1 MSKYFIF
8 LQREIRFVNF
18 KKFLQVL
25 NRRHIRVKVM
35 QSIYALH
42 QKNSDDIEKEE
53 KFLLHS
59 IDSIQDLYL
68 IMMSSLIEIR
78 KKEVVFLEASSKKH
92 LASPE
97 EKNPNRKFV
106 NNAVL
111 QLLEGSSSL
120 SIALEKRKINNWSMN
135 DDYILIL
142 LNEIKQ
148 SSLYRNYMSSKKRS
162 FEEDKEFV
170 VDMFTELIAPNE
182 KLYEYLEDNKLTWV
196 DDIPLVNTQIQKQL
210 KQISEADEFRV
221 AKLYK
226 DQEDQEFV
234 SLLFRKTVLNEVE
247 LAKEYIDKTP
257 NWDADRIAEID
268 TIILK
273 MAICEFLKF
282 PSIPIKVTIN
292 EYLELAKE
300 YSTPKSSIFINGI
313 LDNLVKE
320 FQNENKIQ
328 KTGRGLIQN

>member
-1 MSKYFIF
+1 M
-8 LQREIRFVNF
+8 
-18 KKFLQVL
+18 L

-42 QKNSDDIEKEE
+42 QKSSDDIEKEE

-59 IDSIQDLYL
+59 VDSIQDLYL
-68 IMMSSLIEIR
+68 IMLSSLIEIR

-92 LASPE
+92 LATPE

-106 NNAVL
+106 NNMILQVL
-111 QLLEGSSSL
+111 EESSSL
-120 SIALEKRKINNWSMN
+120 NSALEKRKINNWEMN

-148 SSLYRNYMSSKKRS
+148 SPLYSNYMSTKKSS
-162 FEEDKEFV
+162 FEEDKGFL

-196 DDIPLVNTQIQKQL
+196 DDIPLVNTQILKQL
-210 KQISEADEFRV
+210 NQISDTAEFRIT
-221 AKLYK
+221 KLYK
-226 DQEDQEFV
+226 DEEDKEFV
-234 SLLFRKTVLNEVE
+234 SLLFRKTVLNEIE

-282 PSIPIKVTIN
+282 PSIPVKVTIN
-292 EYLELAKE
+292 EYLEIAKE